1 MLKKEFLELTH
12 KTDEEVSDI
21 DYARIEALYNEI
33 DDIDKQEFCRLLTDD
48 LPNLL
53 SVAAKVI
60 RDLKERKQ
68 TLLSDKQ
75 KLTECL
81 LANSDYESLA
91 KVYSKK
97 DIIIMKLNEEDDVF
111 LDDDDIDYIREN
123 LK

>member
-1 MLKKEFLELTH
+1 MLKKEFLELTQ

-60 RDLKERKQ
+60 ADLRKKNQ
-68 TLLSDKQ
+68 KLLSDKH
-75 KLTECL
+75 KLTESL

-97 DIIIMKLNEEDDVF
+97 DIIIMKLNEDDEVY
-111 LDDDDIDYIREN
+111 LDDDDIDYIRKN